1 MLFIQ
6 NPNDFHTLNYRS
18 CHWCWINL
26 CSKHIVSEKITIY
39 LAMFGGSISFVW
51 TISALVSSTYT
62 HTINAVSSVK
72 MYFSLRWMFLVRV
85 SYTTKTVYYSIHP
98 ISIDSNILF
107 FLRSIGGMMGNT
119 VVFTHRLSLSG
130 GQLARLRECFRFS
143 LFRYETAFESSNPV
157 WECYTAYMKIW
168 KQLLS
173 IREYKPINCSRRV

>member
-18 CHWCWINL
+18 CHWCWLNL

-62 HTINAVSSVK
+62 HYQCGSSVK

-107 FLRSIGGMMGNT
+107 FSSFDWWDDGQYRSFYPQII
-119 VVFTHRLSLSG
+119 VVRRAASSIAWMFPFFTFPIRD
-130 GQLARLRECFRFS
+130 
-143 LFRYETAFESSNPV
+143 
-157 WECYTAYMKIW
+157 
-168 KQLLS
+168 S
-173 IREYKPINCSRRV
+173 IRIE

>member
-18 CHWCWINL
+18 CHWCWLNL

-51 TISALVSSTYT
+51 TISALVSI
-62 HTINAVSSVK
+62 HTLSMRFRVWKCISHSVEC
-72 MYFSLRWMFLVRV
+72 FSCVFLTPQKLFIIR
-85 SYTTKTVYYSIHP
+85 YIRFQSIA
-98 ISIDSNILF
+98 IFFF

>member
-1 MLFIQ
+1 MFKTHCQRENYHLFG
-6 NPNDFHTLNYRS
+6 DVR
-18 CHWCWINL
+18 W
-26 CSKHIVSEKITIY
+26 EY
-39 LAMFGGSISFVW
+39 LVRMDNFCLGQH
-51 TISALVSSTYT
+51 T
-62 HTINAVSSVK
+62 HTINAVRVWKCISHSVEC
-72 MYFSLRWMFLVRV
+72 FSCVFLTPQKLFIIR
-85 SYTTKTVYYSIHP
+85 YIRFQSIA
-98 ISIDSNILF
+98 IFFF